1 MTIMTPTTVE
11 MTSCDEEVSLME
23 MFLMMMKDLRSRSR
37 HRLEDTNQDLR
48 PEQPILANENTP
60 QNQR

>member
-37 HRLEDTNQDLR
+37 HRQGDTNQDLR
-48 PEQPILANENTP
+48 PEQPILENENTP